1 MLTTNAGTSG
11 VSFQLYL
18 FSRYHVE
25 CFSEYL
31 FIVHITVIVSLLV
44 LLELIAK
51 NGFAS
56 RQGGHSDFSG
66 VSGPRQRQTNS
77 EDTRPEEKPSDTSKS
92 YTADQLDAVR
102 R

>member
-1 MLTTNAGTSG
+1 MQGIQ
-11 VSFQLYL
+11 VY
-18 FSRYHVE
+18 VE
-25 CFSEYL
+25 CLSEYL
-31 FIVHITVIVSLLV
+31 QMLLHNTVVVSLLV

-51 NGFAS
+51 NGFTP
-56 RQGGHSDFSG
+56 RQRGPSDFSG

-77 EDTRPEEKPSDTSKS
+77 EDTRPAEKPLDNSKP